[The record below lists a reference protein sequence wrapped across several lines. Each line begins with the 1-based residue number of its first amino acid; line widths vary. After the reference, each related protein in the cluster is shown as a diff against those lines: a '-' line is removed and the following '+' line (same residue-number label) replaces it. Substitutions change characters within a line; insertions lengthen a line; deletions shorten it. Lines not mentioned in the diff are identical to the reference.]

1 MNAVIFDLDGTLID
15 SAEDIGLALK
25 RTLDELGLT
34 YLMPK
39 DVSRLIGGGVRA
51 LLERVL
57 GERFREEHVKIFR
70 KYYFDMPVYNTKP
83 YPGVP
88 ETLEKLKDLGIPMI
102 VVTNKMEDLSREILK
117 ILGLDRYFELIVGG
131 DTFGEKK
138 PSPLPVRKALENLGL
153 EPASALM
160 VGDTDSDIIAGRLA
174 GTKTAVALWGYVH
187 STTERADFELESP
200 LEIVSLAEQ
209 VSGV

>member
-15 SAEDIGLALK
+15 SAKDIGLALR
-25 RTLDELGLT
+25 RTLDEIGMPF
-34 YLMPK
+34 LMPE

-57 GERFREEHVKIFR
+57 GEKFREEHVKIFR
-70 KYYFDMPVYNTKP
+70 KHYFEKPVFYTRP
-83 YPGVP
+83 YEGVP
-88 ETLEKLKDLGIPMI
+88 ETLEKLKDLGIPML

-138 PSPLPVRKALENLGL
+138 PSPLPIKKALENLGL

-174 GTKTAVALWGYVH
+174 GTRTAVALWGYVH
-187 STTERADFELESP
+187 STTEIADFELKTP